1 MTARDMTSSSHYM
14 PIISQGTRPNLAN
27 HYNLMLASPIM
38 HQYDL
43 ISEPRE
49 TKLYEL
55 NRKTLFDQLHKKST
69 DLVRDEI
76 FDSSGFLNGQGIELD
91 SYTEFT
97 HMPKLKPNYGK
108 FQTMVI
114 EHQYLFTSRSVSYY
128 ISSIVSRRER
138 DEFTHFVKLFD
149 RVMELYLLTKQNIFV
164 LRSKHDGLLLNLGK
178 DKLINLFLD
187 DPLNLPYRGTIVK
200 VLIHLNETINHF
212 ILSCSFDSLKNI
224 MTTSDQRNALLNIS
238 QNANNAQRS
247 SSHARRSSPAPRRH
261 SHRPRYHNNRRHSR
275 QSRQHSH
282 PRQNVSQESRQQT
295 CRFCG
300 NNHWN
305 NQCRNALYACTKYI
319 RGHTERE
326 GINGGLLAFMSIGNS
341 GINHLSDTQ
350 LSLLLS
356 Q

>member
-1 MTARDMTSSSHYM
+1 MTARDMTTSSHYM
-14 PIISQGTRPNLAN
+14 PIISQGARPNLAN
-27 HYNLMLASPIM
+27 HYNLMLANPIM

-49 TKLYEL
+49 TELYKL

-76 FDSSGFLNGQGIELD
+76 FDSSGFLYSQGIELD

-97 HMPKLKPNYGK
+97 HMPRLRPNYER

-114 EHQYLFTSRSVSYY
+114 EHQYLFPSRSVSYY
-128 ISSIVSRRER
+128 IASIVSRRER

-149 RVMELYLLTKQNIFV
+149 RLMELFLLTKKYIYV
-164 LRSKHDGLLLNLGK
+164 LRSKHDALLLNLGE
-178 DKLINLFLD
+178 DKLINLFLE
-187 DPLNLPYRGTIVK
+187 DPLNLPYKGTIVK

-238 QNANNAQRS
+238 QNANDANRS

-261 SHRPRYHNNRRHSR
+261 SNRPRYHSNRRHSR
-275 QSRQHSH
+275 QRSQ
-282 PRQNVSQESRQQT
+282 PRQYVSQESRQQF
-295 CRFCG
+295 CRFCQRS
-300 NNHWN
+300 HWN
-305 NQCRNALYACTKYI
+305 NQCRNALYATSKYI
-319 RGHTERE
+319 KGHKERE
-326 GINGGLLAFMSIGNS
+326 GTNGGLLAFMSIGND
-341 GINHLSDTQ
+341 GINHLSEAQ
-350 LSLLLS
+350 LSMLLS